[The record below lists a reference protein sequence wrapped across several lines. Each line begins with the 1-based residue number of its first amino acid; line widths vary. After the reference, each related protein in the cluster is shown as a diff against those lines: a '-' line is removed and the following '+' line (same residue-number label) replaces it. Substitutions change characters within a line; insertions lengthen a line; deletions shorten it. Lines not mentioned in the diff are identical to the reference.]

1 MKKIRYTIL
10 LSVVIAIQVSAQA
23 EDKSSNAETIF
34 PKGEE
39 LISENFTKPVWVSFL
54 VPSDSL
60 NPTYVGN
67 VTFPPGAR
75 TNWHS
80 HPTGQILLVTEG
92 VGYYQEK
99 GNQMITLRKGDAIKS
114 PPNVPHWHGA
124 SPNNDFVQLAI
135 SSKEGGPTQWLDPVD
150 DTYYESLDPSDSEIN
165 EEQVLLELSKQKWLW
180 MADKDVGKLASLFH
194 DKSKFVHMSG
204 TWKKDRELEIIESGS
219 IWYKKA
225 DVHDA
230 TVEIIDETAIL
241 WNRITL
247 QAVVRGSEVSNEF
260 TVTEVYKK
268 LNNEWKL
275 FALTFSSVR
284 DTHSIEH

>member
-1 MKKIRYTIL
+1 MKQIRYTIL
-10 LSVVIAIQVSAQA
+10 FSIVIAIQVSAQA
-23 EDKSSNAETIF
+23 EYKSSNAETIF

-135 SSKEGGPTQWLDPVD
+135 SSTEGGPTQWLDPVD
-150 DTYYESLDPSDSEIN
+150 DTYYESLDPFDSEIN
-165 EEQVLLELSKQKWLW
+165 EEQVLLELSKQK
-180 MADKDVGKLASLFH
+180 
-194 DKSKFVHMSG
+194 
-204 TWKKDRELEIIESGS
+204 
-219 IWYKKA
+219 
-225 DVHDA
+225 
-230 TVEIIDETAIL
+230 
-241 WNRITL
+241 
-247 QAVVRGSEVSNEF
+247 
-260 TVTEVYKK
+260 
-268 LNNEWKL
+268 
-275 FALTFSSVR
+275 
-284 DTHSIEH
+284 